1 MEFNSTI
8 YAEALNKALV
18 GTDVGYAKINFAIAA
33 HKVLND
39 FIEKLDFNQNDFR
52 FDDWSNSESTI
63 SYKKHV
69 IGRVSF
75 KKQRG
80 KFERGYF
87 GGGCY
92 KWTFKECRADFW
104 NEGNGPYQGLP
115 FEKML
120 GKIDEKIA
128 EEEKKKQS
136 DFEFAKEIYKLV
148 REKCREAN
156 RSDVAILEIIY
167 KDRYALMKALETS
180 E

>member
-1 MEFNSTI
+1 MEFNSTVYI
-8 YAEALNKALV
+8 EALNKALV
-18 GTDVGYAKINFAIAA
+18 GTDVGYAKLNFDPTAR
-33 HKVLND
+33 KVLVSFVEKMGFDPND
-39 FIEKLDFNQNDFR
+39 FW

-92 KWTFKECRADFW
+92 KWTFKECHADFW
-104 NEGNGPYQGLP
+104 NEGNGPYQGLT
-115 FEKML
+115 FEEML
-120 GKIDEKIA
+120 NKIDEKIA

-156 RSDVAILEIIY
+156 RSDVATLEIIY

-180 E
+180 N